1 MLHCTTPSSSA
12 MLLATP
18 ALTKF
23 VSQFAAGQ
31 FALHCAESRKKDSQ
45 LGGNYVVRNARQRV
59 ARVLCSKG
67 TVQEGRRMSPSNVAM
82 AKNAPVLLL
91 DVMGTIIR
99 DPFYEDIPAYFG

>member
-1 MLHCTTPSSSA
+1 MLLCTTPSSSA

-31 FALHCAESRKKDSQ
+31 FALHRVESRKKNSQ
-45 LGGNYVVRNARQRV
+45 LGGNYVRNAHQRV

-67 TVQEGRRMSPSNVAM
+67 TVQEGRRMAPSNATM
-82 AKNAPVLLL
+82 AKPAPVLLF